1 MPTNHR
7 FFSDFPPPREM
18 REAWL
23 IDCLSAMDIPDMRR
37 DITNISN
44 VKWILRNI
52 SIRNSKND
60 RIAEAIAVL
69 HVQRKHLQK
78 GDKS

>member
-1 MPTNHR
+1 MTTNHR

-23 IDCLSAMDIPDMRR
+23 ADCLSTMDLPDMRR

-44 VKWILRNI
+44 VKWLLRNI
-52 SIRNSKND
+52 SIRNSKNEQ
-60 RIAEAIAVL
+60 IAEAIAVL
-69 HVQRKHLQK
+69 FAQYKHLQK
-78 GDKS
+78 GA